1 MGGSSWHLCAKYDIP
16 PWATCGETIPL
27 FHRMGSLWPRSAR
40 LVSSWLGLL
49 NQVDKRVFKNS
60 LVSRAGLLYPPQQG
74 NRGVKGSWPLGT
86 HGRGMARWQPVQLK
100 HSGQFYLLFL
110 LWLFIAGQFA
120 PDILQNTIH
129 RNPKN
134 IRSRRAKKKFP
145 PPRGS
150 QEGAARNSQRQVISD
165 HSFLYPVSRK
175 CAYITPAKPT
185 CQPKPQNHPAR
196 GKPLDAFVNH
206 SRYRVSRTSFLTPP
220 QPPGS
225 ILLAL
230 LSRPHPNINFPSGSC

>member
-16 PWATCGETIPL
+16 PWATWGETIPL

-86 HGRGMARWQPVQLK
+86 HGRGIARWQPVQLK

-134 IRSRRAKKKFP
+134 IRSRRAKKSFP
-145 PPRGS
+145 LHVVPTL
-150 QEGAARNSQRQVISD
+150 EGAAGNSQRQVISD
-165 HSFLYPVSRK
+165 HSFLYPVSRN
-175 CAYITPAKPT
+175 APT
-185 CQPKPQNHPAR
+185 YPPPSLHANPNPKTTR
-196 GKPLDAFVNH
+196 
-206 SRYRVSRTSFLTPP
+206 
-220 QPPGS
+220 PGGN
-225 ILLAL
+225 L
-230 LSRPHPNINFPSGSC
+230 